1 MFLFIDY
8 VRTLVLKYKNKINA
22 SIIKYRF
29 NGKIEITIITAKN
42 SSVFYRV
49 ALSYKSKSTTG
60 PNQKKSEEEYSLN
73 LIQFFVIICF

>member
-22 SIIKYRF
+22 SIKYRF

-73 LIQFFVIICF
+73 LI

>member
-22 SIIKYRF
+22 SITYRF

-73 LIQFFVIICF
+73 LI